1 VIAFVTSESR
11 PQWPIRKLIRWSLI
25 AVYAGVCS
33 LMALATIYALV
44 PEKVEWSLEEAPA
57 SYLAHPEGS
66 DHWRWSPAP
75 GKTLTALARADASV
89 EKRFVPDIVS
99 KRRVRVYIQMR
110 VPEVSDQ
117 IAAAVKEDP
126 SRLVA
131 CSFLAKDGP
140 RPVWWKPTHQ
150 IDIDFEGRRE
160 TFYFRPE
167 EPEKI
172 HYIRDDVF
180 TN

>member
-1 VIAFVTSESR
+1 MITIYVGI
-11 PQWPIRKLIRWSLI
+11 
-25 AVYAGVCS
+25 CS

-44 PEKVEWSLEEAPA
+44 PEKTDWALRDAPA

-89 EKRFVPDIVS
+89 DQRFVPDIVS

-110 VPEVSDQ
+110 APELSDQ
-117 IAAAVKEDP
+117 ITAAVKEDP
-126 SRLVA
+126 SRLVP
-131 CSFLAKDGP
+131 CSFLAKDSP
-140 RPVWWKPTHQ
+140 QPVWWKPTHW
-150 IDIDFEGRRE
+150 ISIDFEGDRE
-160 TFYFRPE
+160 TFYLRPE

-172 HYIRDDVF
+172 HYIRDDEF
-180 TN
+180 TSYF